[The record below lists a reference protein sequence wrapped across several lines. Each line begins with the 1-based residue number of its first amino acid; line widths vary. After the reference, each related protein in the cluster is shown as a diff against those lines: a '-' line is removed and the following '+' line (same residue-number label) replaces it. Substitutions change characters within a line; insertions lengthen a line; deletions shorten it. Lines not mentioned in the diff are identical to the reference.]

1 MENWKKAERKSFD
14 RLLPPERATGGL
26 GMKCFCTNCFDTK
39 EIVDY
44 IDLHG
49 ELGKCTV
56 CKSRGVKRITADR
69 IGRLLR
75 LYLDDVYIDRKAEV
89 MRKIGKKKCSQERLV
104 KLSENEG
111 WQSVEEIF
119 IEDKEIFSEKIPE
132 GCQREMMEEM
142 FAAAD
147 WEKAAYGS
155 MTERRYVPK

>member
-56 CKSRGVKRITADR
+56 CKSRGVKRITADQ
-69 IGRLLR
+69 IGRVLR
-75 LYLDDVYIDRKAEV
+75 LYLDDDGQLLLHYKQTCFHRSASLQVFT
-89 MRKIGKKKCSQERLV
+89 
-104 KLSENEG
+104 ENRNG
-111 WQSVEEIF
+111 YHCGVLF
-119 IEDKEIFSEKIPE
+119 PP
-132 GCQREMMEEM
+132 
-142 FAAAD
+142 
-147 WEKAAYGS
+147 GS
-155 MTERRYVPK
+155 CFMLNRCPG